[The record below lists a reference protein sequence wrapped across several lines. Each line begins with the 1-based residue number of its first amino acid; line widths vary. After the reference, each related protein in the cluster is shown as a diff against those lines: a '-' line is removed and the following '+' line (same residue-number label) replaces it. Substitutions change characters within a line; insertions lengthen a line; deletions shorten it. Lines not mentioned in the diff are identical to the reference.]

1 LESPILSGNIQES
14 MMAEKRFDVISLG
27 RLAVDLYANQMGVA
41 LAEVSSFNVYAGG
54 CPANIAVGA
63 RRLGLRVAMCSRIGV
78 DGLSDGLIKF
88 MEAEGIHSE
97 YITRD
102 PDHLPGLAFLSILP
116 PDTFPLVYFRP
127 DPADLYLGIEDVKA
141 VPIEESHVLVTSGT
155 GFSGHTAR
163 SGTLYAMERARAV
176 GTVVALDLD
185 LRRTLWKDLD
195 EYGVQL
201 RSALPLTDIV
211 IGTEDEILAASGC
224 STIKEAVALMLK
236 HVRLAVAVKRGQ
248 AGSEVYTPDGSF
260 YKAQPFKVNV
270 LNVLGA
276 GDAWAG
282 GFLYGYINGWE
293 WERCARFGN
302 ATGAIIV
309 TRHACANDM
318 PTLKEVDDFIET
330 QKAGVVS

>member
-1 LESPILSGNIQES
+1 
-14 MMAEKRFDVISLG
+14 MMAEKRFDLISLG
-27 RLAVDLYANQMGVA
+27 RLAVDLYANQMGTP
-41 LAEVSSFNVYAGG
+41 LAQVQSFNVYAGG

-63 RRLGLRVAMCSRIGV
+63 RRLGLRVAMCSRVGT
-78 DGLSDGLIKF
+78 DSLSDGLINF
-88 MEAEGIHSE
+88 MEAEGIHTG

-127 DPADLYLGIEDVKA
+127 DPADMYLSIENVKA
-141 VPIEESHVLVTSGT
+141 IPIEESRILVTAGT
-155 GFSGHTAR
+155 RFSGQTAR
-163 SGTLYAMERARAV
+163 STALYAMEHARSV
-176 GTVVALDLD
+176 GTIVALDLD
-185 LRRTLWKDLD
+185 LRRTLWKDLN
-195 EYGVQL
+195 EYGVNL

-211 IGTEDEILAASGC
+211 IGTEDEILATSGC
-224 STIKEAVALMLK
+224 VTIEESVELMLK

-248 AGSEVYTPDGSF
+248 AGSEVYTPDGHV
-260 YKAQPFKVNV
+260 YKAEPFKVEV

-276 GDAWAG
+276 GDAWAA
-282 GFLYGYINGWE
+282 GFLYGYTQGWE

-318 PTLKEVDDFIET
+318 PTLSEVNDFLESQQET
-330 QKAGVVS
+330 STS